1 VSAEAKYAKDLISD
15 LEEIEFNS
23 GSDIR
28 EYTEKVRKLSKALAM
43 ELDYS
48 AQELQ
53 ARLKDLPPADGE
65 SPRAMRAKARSVAR
79 HLRRSAE
86 AQRTVGIE
94 SVRTWGSM
102 LKHFGHLIKPK
113 KVRKVLDLSS

>member
-1 VSAEAKYAKDLISD
+1 MCAGTAQAEGSSPSSPTAARPPTPRTRRRPVSAEAKYAKDLISD

-65 SPRAMRAKARSVAR
+65 SPRAIDRKSVVEGNR
-79 HLRRSAE
+79 
-86 AQRTVGIE
+86 V
-94 SVRTWGSM
+94 
-102 LKHFGHLIKPK
+102 
-113 KVRKVLDLSS
+113 